1 VLPAL
6 TALAG
11 ILVLLA
17 GLLAAAL
24 LLAGLVLPALLLLLT
39 TLFVVLMLI
48 RLLMLTRILWILAH
62 GHSLQLPSPSPL
74 NSSNGERFE
83 KSLTKSEDLN
93 R

>member
-6 TALAG
+6 TTLAG

-24 LLAGLVLPALLLLLT
+24 LLAGLVLPALLLLAP
-39 TLFVVLMLI
+39 LFVVLMLI

-62 GHSLQLPSPSPL
+62 GHSLQLPSPSLL
-74 NSSNGERFE
+74 NSSDGERFE
-83 KSLTKSEDLN
+83 KSLIKSKDLN